1 MSRILLI
8 DDDDSVRRMI
18 NLALSRLGH
27 AVTEAGNGKEGLAL
41 LDRKAFDLVIT
52 DIVMPEMEG
61 IEVLMA
67 LRKRQPPMK
76 TIAIS
81 GGGCMAAV
89 DYLQMAKTMGATTV
103 LEKPFTTAAL
113 ATAVA
118 ETLRGGDPSS
128 DAPAAAQGA

>member
-1 MSRILLI
+1 MARILLI

-18 NLALSRLGH
+18 NLSLSRLGH

-41 LDRKAFDLVIT
+41 LDRTAFDLIIT

-61 IEVLMA
+61 FEVLMA

-81 GGGCMAAV
+81 GGGRMAAV

-103 LEKPFTTAAL
+103 LEKPFTNAAL
-113 ATAVA
+113 AAAVA
-118 ETLRGGDPSS
+118 ETLRGGDPSC
-128 DAPAAAQGA
+128 DAPATAQSA